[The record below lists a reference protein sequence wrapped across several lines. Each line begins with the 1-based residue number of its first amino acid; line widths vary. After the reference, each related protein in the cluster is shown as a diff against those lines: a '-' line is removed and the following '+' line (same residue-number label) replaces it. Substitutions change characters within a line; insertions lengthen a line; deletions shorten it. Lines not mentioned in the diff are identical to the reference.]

1 MATEEACKRLKINP
15 DVEEHETSIKGN
27 KPTHRAD
34 GIMFGKSH
42 LQIRGG
48 EEGGRTA
55 SVVLP
60 DVLLQ
65 NNHNNQLE

>member
-42 LQIRGG
+42 LQIRWG
-48 EEGGRTA
+48 GGRREGERR
-55 SVVLP
+55 V
-60 DVLLQ
+60 
-65 NNHNNQLE
+65 